1 MQRLGMA
8 AVALCFGLITLSSRG
23 AAQQQAAAPAATTAS
38 PASALGLFAFP
49 GKGQTKEQQL
59 ADEQECYTWAKD
71 QTGIDPAAVKANP
84 DSAAKAAAAKMD
96 SAATGAAVVGA
107 AKGAAAGALIGG
119 VTGNAGDGAAA
130 GAVGGAIAGRRAKK
144 AATAQAAQAGAAQ
157 ANAQAQ
163 ALIDKFKKAMTACLE
178 GKGYSVK

>member
-1 MQRLGMA
+1 MRAFPLAAIVLGFILQPVMA
-8 AVALCFGLITLSSRG
+8 LPL
-23 AAQQQAAAPAATTAS
+23 AAQQQTAAAPAGSS
-38 PASALGLFAFP
+38 PAAALGLFAFP

-71 QTGIDPAAVKANP
+71 QTGIDPTLVKANP

-119 VTGNAGDGAAA
+119 VTGNSGDGAAA

-144 AATAQAAQAGAAQ
+144 AATAQAAQAGAQQNAAQ
-157 ANAQAQ
+157 VQ
-163 ALIDKFKKAMTACLE
+163 ALMDKFKKAMTACLE